1 MRSLVVLITA
11 GAIAAAVAA
20 VPANGAT
27 HCTNFKTGKVA
38 ISKLR
43 ASSAPC
49 ATATKVAKTWAKT
62 APQGHCVPK
71 SLRSSANCTISGYRC
86 HVTAQS
92 TAVAPKSIATCKRG
106 SRKLTWVAFFS

>member
-1 MRSLVVLITA
+1 MRSLIVLVTA
-11 GAIAAAVAA
+11 AAIAVAVAA
-20 VPANGAT
+20 VPASGAT
-27 HCTNFKTGKVA
+27 VCTNFKSGKVA

-43 ASSAPC
+43 ATHAPC

-62 APQGHCVPK
+62 APKGHCVPK

-86 HVTAQS
+86 RVTAQP
-92 TAVAPKSIATCKRG
+92 TAVAPKELATCKRG